1 MAKKA
6 PTKKS
11 FGKKPSSRKKY
22 TFNVKDAEGRHL
34 VIVESPTKAKTIN
47 KYLGRGYHVM
57 ASVGHVR
64 DLPKSA
70 PKGSSKEDQVLPGV
84 DLARNFE
91 PTYEILPDKKD
102 TVANLRKAAKVATDV
117 YFATDLDREGEAI
130 AWHLAEALKVPT
142 HQAKR
147 VVFNAITK
155 SALEAAFA
163 SPRGIAVPRVD
174 AQQTRRILDRIVGYQ
189 VSPLLWRKVA
199 GGLSAGRVQSVA
211 TRLVVER
218 ERAIE
223 AHVPEESW
231 KLTGFFTPEMEK
243 AGKLGDA
250 WRKFLKESGE
260 DVTIKD
266 QNGFLSEH
274 GVLRAELDTV
284 GGKKWK
290 TDDRQQALELAEAL
304 GFVLDDAVETEH
316 PDEKGPAKNQVCFL
330 GTIGNAPAYAIDSVE
345 TKRTKR
351 RPAPPFITSTL
362 QQRASSYLSFNLKRT
377 MRVAQQLYEGID
389 LKGSRGQTGLI
400 TYMRTDSTHLAGEAV
415 AAARTYIENKLGKEY
430 RPEDKPR
437 FYKSANQDAQEAH
450 EAIRPTD
457 VTITPSEIR
466 NQLSEEQFRLYD
478 LIWRRFVAC
487 QMVDA
492 EFDST
497 SIVIRCEKADATF
510 RASGS
515 VMVFDGFMRISG
527 VPKSDEV
534 LLPKGLVAKKP
545 VAPID
550 LDPRQQ
556 FSSPPARFTE
566 ASLQKELE
574 KEGIGRP
581 STYAAIIGT
590 IQDRKY
596 VETVNARD
604 KRLMATDLGKVVN
617 DKLIEAFPGIL
628 DVGYTREMESQLD
641 EIENGG
647 RDWRKTLSDF
657 YRPFKVQLD
666 DAMANMTHAKA
677 ATEVSEHRCPTCGSP
692 CEYRLGKN
700 GRFLSCTA
708 FNVPP
713 LEVKPEGHPTAPDG
727 SPWLLHKAKGRAR
740 PKITTAEGDVKLG
753 WTKLTKDDKERFM
766 NLSEQMPE
774 PCKYAAPIDR
784 DGKPQAP
791 ELTDVLCPV
800 DGEPMIQR
808 TGRFGPFLASSNYP
822 QVQYILKLHPKTGA
836 VVTPKVEP
844 LTTEKVCPKCEER
857 PLYLRD
863 GKHGLWLSC
872 SGFPKC
878 RGRESFGG
886 LDEEEQKDLQKQW
899 DAHVKA
905 NPLPEVRTADG
916 RVLQDEDNYVPRL
929 LEDVA

>member
-1 MAKKA
+1 MAKA
-6 PTKKS
+6 SPKKS
-11 FGKKPSSRKKY
+11 FSKKKTSSRKKY
-22 TFNVKDAEGRHL
+22 TFNAKDAEGRHL

-47 KYLGRGYHVM
+47 RYLGRDYHVM

-70 PKGSSKEDQVLPGV
+70 PKGSKKEDQVLPGV

-130 AWHLAEALKVPT
+130 AWHLAEALNVPT
-142 HQAKR
+142 DQAKR

-163 SPRGIAVPRVD
+163 SPRGIAIPRVD

-223 AHVPEESW
+223 AFVPEEFW
-231 KLTGFFTPEMEK
+231 KLTGFFTPEMAR
-243 AGKLGDA
+243 AGALGDA
-250 WRKFLKESGE
+250 WRGFLKKAGE

-266 QNGFLSEH
+266 QNGWLSEN

-284 GGKKWK
+284 AGKKWK
-290 TDDRQQALELAEAL
+290 SDDRETALALAEKL

-316 PDEKGPAKNQVCFL
+316 PDQKGPAKKQVRFV
-330 GTIGNAPAYAIDSVE
+330 GGIGNAPEYRIASVE
-345 TKRTKR
+345 TKRTRR
-351 RPAPPFITSTL
+351 RPSPPFITSTL
-362 QQRASSYLSFNLKRT
+362 QQRASSYLGFNLKRT

-400 TYMRTDSTHLAGEAV
+400 TYMRTDSTFLSGEAIG
-415 AAARTYIENKLGKEY
+415 AARGYIEEKLGKQY

-437 FYKSANQDAQEAH
+437 FYKSSNKDAQEAH

-457 VTITPSEIR
+457 VTITPSSIQ

-497 SIVIRCEKADATF
+497 SIILECPRAEATF

-515 VMVFDGFMRISG
+515 VLVFDGFMRISG

-534 LLPKGLVAKKP
+534 LLPKGLTENKP
-545 VAPID
+545 IAPID

-556 FSSPPARFTE
+556 FTSPPARYTE

-604 KRLMATDLGKVVN
+604 RRLMATDLGKVVT
-617 DKLIEAFPGIL
+617 DKLIEAFPEIL
-628 DVGYTREMESQLD
+628 DVGYTRDLEAQLD
-641 EIENGG
+641 DIENDG
-647 RDWRKTLSDF
+647 RDWRKTLGDF
-657 YRPFKVQLD
+657 YKPFKVQLD
-666 DAMANMTHAKA
+666 NAMANMTHAKA
-677 ATEVSEHRCPTCGSP
+677 VTEESDHVCPTCGAK

-713 LEVKPEGHPTAPDG
+713 VEVKPEGQKTAPDG
-727 SPWLLHKAKGRAR
+727 SAWLLHKAKGKAR
-740 PKITTAEGDVKLG
+740 PKITTADGETKLG
-753 WTKLTKDDKERFM
+753 WTKLTKTDKERFM

-774 PCKYAAPIDR
+774 PCKYACPIDR
-784 DGKPQAP
+784 DGNPQAP

-800 DGEPMIQR
+800 DQQPMIQR

-822 QVQYILKLHPKTGA
+822 EVQCIVKLHPKTGA

-844 LTTEKVCPKCEER
+844 FVTEMVCPKCEER
-857 PLYLRD
+857 PLNLRD
-863 GKHGLWLSC
+863 GKHGLWLGC

-878 RGRESFGG
+878 RGREGFTK
-886 LDEEEQKDLQKQW
+886 LPDEEQADLTKLW
-899 DAHVKA
+899 EKHVA
-905 NPLPEVRTADG
+905 EHPLPEIKTADG
-916 RVLQDEDNYVPRL
+916 RVIRDEDNYVPQL
-929 LEDVA
+929 LEDR